1 MKYHL
6 MIACLCSLP
15 VGLLAPSAQP
25 GIAKTI
31 QSPLTAFSTFVFRN
45 RLHTRAVLY
54 RDREGAAEHAC
65 RNCFNQSPPQTED
78 VRMLTAEAPIERE
91 ISGGQTH
98 SYQIALGAGDYLRIV
113 ITSRSAVLKSELF
126 APDSPKAVGIYR
138 STSGLRTVSL
148 IAEFAGNHR
157 LNIRPVSN
165 DAATGRYE
173 LKIESL
179 RPATEQ
185 DKIRIAAESAEWA
198 GTQVKNAAPEKWQEA
213 IAKFEEALTLW
224 RQLNDRQ
231 GKLRMLVRLG
241 GERLNIGEP
250 QKAMNYFWE
259 AFPLAQALG
268 DRGQEANLLLCF
280 GIVHS
285 RQGEYQKALEA
296 YDQARQA
303 FASMSQREGEA
314 AAIVNIGVVHQSL
327 GDYQKSLECYE
338 QALRTYSSLKLA
350 GRQCNVLIKIGVAYS
365 MTGQP
370 QQAKESLNQAIAM
383 ARERRLT
390 SCEGSALRH
399 LGYVYLNLRDA
410 EKALESFN
418 EGLKLCR
425 AMGDRVCEATALRG
439 IASVSQLLGENEKA
453 LDYLGLALNKFHLS
467 GERSREAVTLNQM
480 AQVNQELG
488 RLNEARQQVEQAL
501 DIMESAR
508 ADVVSQ
514 QLRESFFVSAQSRF
528 ALYINLLMRLHQ
540 KYPAEGHD
548 ATALMANERAR
559 ARGLLDLLT
568 ESRADLR
575 QGVSPG
581 LIELE
586 RSLQRQIN
594 AKAAARARLLDDDG
608 AKAGASSLDKEI
620 SDLTSRY
627 REVEAQIR
635 AASPNYAALTQPR
648 PLSAA
653 EIQRQ
658 LLDENTVLLEFAL
671 GGKQSWLWA
680 VTPQSLDSYSL
691 PPLKEI
697 ETASRNVYELL
708 TSRQPKKDLTESE
721 RQRLITEADARFTT
735 EISTLSRMLL
745 GPIASRLR
753 QEWKDKR
760 LVIVAPGALEYL
772 PFAALP
778 LPSENDYQPLIAS
791 HEVVNL
797 PSASVLAALRRETAG
812 RQPAEKTLA
821 VIADPVFESNDP
833 RALQAAKRKG
843 SRDNLVASVQS
854 AYEVPAASILTAG
867 SDLARA
873 AKSFNR
879 AGFSRLP
886 FSREEAETIA
896 GLVPKNSLLIATGF
910 QANRTMASSG
920 ALARYR
926 IVHFATHGLLNSEH
940 PELSGLVL
948 SLVDDNGKTLDGFL
962 RMHEIY
968 NLRLPADIVVLSAC
982 QTALGKEVKGE
993 GLVGLTRGFMY
1004 AGAQRVVAS
1013 LWEVDDQATAQLMG
1027 HFYHG
1032 MLKENLR
1039 PAAALRAAQI
1049 EMSRCSRWS
1058 SPYYWAGFVIQG
1070 EWR

>member
-1 MKYHL
+1 MKHYL

-15 VGLLAPSAQP
+15 VGLSILSARP
-25 GIAKTI
+25 GGAETL
-31 QSPLTAFSTFVFRN
+31 QSP
-45 RLHTRAVLY
+45 
-54 RDREGAAEHAC
+54 
-65 RNCFNQSPPQTED
+65 FNQSPPQ
-78 VRMLTAEAPIERE
+78 
-91 ISGGQTH
+91 S
-98 SYQIALGAGDYLRIV
+98 
-113 ITSRSAVLKSELF
+113 
-126 APDSPKAVGIYR
+126 
-138 STSGLRTVSL
+138 
-148 IAEFAGNHR
+148 
-157 LNIRPVSN
+157 
-165 DAATGRYE
+165 
-173 LKIESL
+173 
-179 RPATEQ
+179 EQ

-198 GTQVKNAAPEKWQEA
+198 GTQEKNAAPENWRQA

-224 RQLNDRQ
+224 RQLDDRQ
-231 GKLRMLVRLG
+231 GELRMLARLG
-241 GERLNIGEP
+241 KEYLTIGDPQMALNYY
-250 QKAMNYFWE
+250 QE

-268 DRGQEANLLLCF
+268 DRDQEANLLLGF
-280 GIVHS
+280 GGVYYRHNE
-285 RQGEYQKALEA
+285 GQKALDA
-296 YDQARQA
+296 YNQARQS

-314 AAIVNIGVVHQSL
+314 TATVNIGMVHQSL
-327 GDYQKSLECYE
+327 GEYRKSLEYYE
-338 QALRTYSSLKLA
+338 QALQTFSSLKLA
-350 GRQCNVLIKIGVAYS
+350 SRQCDVLIKIGVAYTF
-365 MTGQP
+365 MEQNR
-370 QQAKESLNQAIAM
+370 QAQEFLNQAIAI
-383 ARERRLT
+383 AREHRLT

-399 LGYVYLNLRDA
+399 LGYVYLDLDDRR
-410 EKALESFN
+410 KALESFN

-425 AMGDRVCEATALRG
+425 AVGDRVCEATALRG
-439 IASVSQLLGENEKA
+439 IASVNQLSGENEKA
-453 LDYLGLALNKFHLS
+453 LDYLGQALNKFRLS
-467 GERSREAVTLNQM
+467 GERKREAIALHQM
-480 AQVNQELG
+480 AEVNQALG
-488 RLNEARQQVEQAL
+488 KLGEARQQVEQAL
-501 DIMESAR
+501 DIMESVR

-528 ALYINLLMRLHQ
+528 ALYIDLLMQLHQ

-548 ATALMANERAR
+548 ARALMASERAR
-559 ARGLLDLLT
+559 ARGLLDLLA
-568 ESRADLR
+568 ESGADLR
-575 QGVSPG
+575 QGVSPA

-594 AKAAARARLLDDDG
+594 AKAAERERLLNDRG
-608 AKAGASSLDKEI
+608 AEARASSLDKEI
-620 SDLTSRY
+620 SELTSRY
-627 REVEAQIR
+627 REVAAQIR
-635 AASPNYAALTQPR
+635 AASPNYAALTQPH

-691 PPLKEI
+691 PPGKEI
-697 ETASRNVYELL
+697 EAASRNVYELL
-708 TSRQPKKDLTESE
+708 TGRQPKNDLTESE
-721 RQRLITEADARFTT
+721 RQRLIIESDARFTT
-735 EISTLSRMLL
+735 EVSTLSRMLL

-760 LVIVAPGALEYL
+760 LVVVAPGALEYL
-772 PFAALP
+772 PFSALP
-778 LPSENDYQPLIAS
+778 LPSENCYQPLIAS

-812 RQPAEKTLA
+812 RQPAAKTLA
-821 VIADPVFESNDP
+821 VIADPVFESDDP
-833 RALQAAKRKG
+833 RALQAAKRKR
-843 SRDNLVASVQS
+843 SRDNLVANVQS
-854 AYEVPAASILTAG
+854 ALEAPAASILIAS

-896 GLVPKNSLLIATGF
+896 DLVPKNSLLKATDF
-910 QANRTMASSG
+910 QANRTMAVSG

-948 SLVDDNGKTLDGFL
+948 SLVDENGKTRDGFL
-962 RMHEIY
+962 RVHEIY
-968 NLRLPADIVVLSAC
+968 NLQLPADVVVLSAC

-1013 LWEVDDQATAQLMG
+1013 LWQVDDQATAQLMR
-1027 HFYHG
+1027 HFYRG
-1032 MLKENLR
+1032 MLKEDLR

-1049 EMSRCSRWS
+1049 EMSRSSRWS

-1070 EWR
+1070 EWK